1 MKNLISELSISMQI
15 QPEIGEYNAIFIC
28 PFSVVLH
35 YRPLP
40 AMMAHVSAATGL
52 AYEPMVGTQGLKL
65 NCRLACSIDVY
76 CILQIPKNTNM

>member
-1 MKNLISELSISMQI
+1 MKNLISESFISMQI
-15 QPEIGEYNAIFIC
+15 QPEIGEYNAIFIS

-52 AYEPMVGTQGLKL
+52 AYEPVGRQYY
-65 NCRLACSIDVY
+65 RARRSAESWCSQPTGSVATWPHLY
-76 CILQIPKNTNM
+76 